1 MMEYWNIGIMG
12 SGLRVVEN
20 SGMAG
25 LLNQTNMIRIDILV
39 ILAYFLG
46 RKKIK
51 EF

>member
-1 MMEYWNIGIMG
+1 VLEYWNIGIMG
-12 SGLRVVEN
+12 SGLRVVED
-20 SGMAG
+20 SGMVG
-25 LLNQTNMIRIDILV
+25 LLKTNMIRIDIIV